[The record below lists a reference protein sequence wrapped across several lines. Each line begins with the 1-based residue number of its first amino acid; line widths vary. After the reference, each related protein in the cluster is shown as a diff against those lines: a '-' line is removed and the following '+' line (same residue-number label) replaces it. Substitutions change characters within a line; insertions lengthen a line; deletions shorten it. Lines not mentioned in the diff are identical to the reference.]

1 MTHIHDQNQSL
12 KGVRRF
18 WKRNHEAS
26 SLRGHQLLSSYE
38 ASLNFLALSGMR
50 ITVHYIV
57 EKWPEGHYHY
67 CFPSHVVKCSKN
79 DVFYIHLYYNF
90 VHVYA
95 HFIFTLNVIYLRWTI
110 QTGSFQFNQL
120 RLLPYFILAMQ
131 QISVLWPIKQCWIKF
146 LSRVFVDD

>member
-1 MTHIHDQNQSL
+1 M
-12 KGVRRF
+12 
-18 WKRNHEAS
+18 RNHEAS

-67 CFPSHVVKCSKN
+67 CFPSHVVKCGKN

-95 HFIFTLNVIYLRWTI
+95 HFISYIERH
-110 QTGSFQFNQL
+110 
-120 RLLPYFILAMQ
+120 LL
-131 QISVLWPIKQCWIKF
+131 K
-146 LSRVFVDD
+146 VDDSNGFIPVQPVKVATLLHSCDATNFSPMAH